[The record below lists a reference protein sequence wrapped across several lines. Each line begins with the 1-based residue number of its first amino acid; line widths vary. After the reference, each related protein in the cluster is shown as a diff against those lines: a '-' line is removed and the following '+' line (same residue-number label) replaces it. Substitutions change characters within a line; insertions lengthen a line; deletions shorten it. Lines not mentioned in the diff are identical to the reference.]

1 MGVRK
6 SFLKE
11 VTSKLSAKAW
21 VLFYPCKR
29 EKRVSQVRKTVS
41 IKVKKKKIMAHS
53 KTRNRKKVKSLSCIR
68 LLLGLLSAAVPG
80 RIRLQAEVQL
90 YFLLLV

>member
-1 MGVRK
+1 MGWHKKCQVMMILGQNEKTKGAPNPDLGVRK

-41 IKVKKKKIMAHS
+41 IKVKKKKKSWHTARLEIE
-53 KTRNRKKVKSLSCIR
+53 RK
-68 LLLGLLSAAVPG
+68 
-80 RIRLQAEVQL
+80 
-90 YFLLLV
+90 

>member
-41 IKVKKKKIMAHS
+41 IKVKKKKKSWHTARLEIE
-53 KTRNRKKVKSLSCIR
+53 RK
-68 LLLGLLSAAVPG
+68 
-80 RIRLQAEVQL
+80 
-90 YFLLLV
+90 

>member
-41 IKVKKKKIMAHS
+41 IKVKKKKSWHTARLEIE
-53 KTRNRKKVKSLSCIR
+53 RK
-68 LLLGLLSAAVPG
+68 
-80 RIRLQAEVQL
+80 
-90 YFLLLV
+90 